1 MVRAKLTK
9 EQSALGDKW
18 SHWLRAR
25 PSFPRHRIPDVIAT
39 LRLVAH
45 VYDTE
50 AGGVGPAAFAH
61 FAFHRAGALAVAGLP
76 LDDPARVATRKAE
89 AVAALLDGHA
99 GLTEVDAAL
108 VVEAVWAGIP
118 KPAAATASN
127 APPAPPAA
135 PLPPAAAEAATPVA
149 HPVEAAGN
157 PATTQCG
164 WCCGTCKL
172 SLESRSWVQEL
183 FVSAGNE
190 TETLTCGDCY
200 AARPGP
206 QPQLVDKALA
216 WTAHMGPADA
226 RGASP
231 LVALALAPAMYATDA
246 HTEKAEAARRVLE
259 AESANYMNFAKEFGG
274 SADLNGKRY
283 LLRFLRRRPPSGLRF
298 AEWTPQWIRDARKAK
313 RMGECPSRGRALLRG
328 VWVCA

>member
-1 MVRAKLTK
+1 MPLTAAQNAAGRA
-9 EQSALGDKW
+9 W
-18 SHWLRAR
+18 WRWLKDRS
-25 PSFPRHRIPDVIAT
+25 SFPQEHIKRVANT
-39 LRLVAH
+39 LKLVAH
-45 VYDTE
+45 VYDPE

-61 FAFHRAGALAVAGLP
+61 FAFHRAGALAVAGMP
-76 LDDPARVATRKAE
+76 LDDPARVATRKAA

-99 GLTEVDAAL
+99 GLTEADAAL
-108 VVEAVWAGIP
+108 VVEAVWAGIS

-135 PLPPAAAEAATPVA
+135 PLPPAAAEAANPVA
-149 HPVEAAGN
+149 HPVEAASN
-157 PATTQCG
+157 SATTQCG
-164 WCCGTCKL
+164 WCCGACEV

-200 AARPGP
+200 AARPRP

-246 HTEKAEAARRVLE
+246 YTEKAEAARRVLE
-259 AESANYMNFAKEFGG
+259 AESANYMNFANEFGG

-283 LLRFLRRRPPSGLRF
+283 LLRFLRRRPTSGLRF

-313 RMGECPSRGRALLRG
+313 KMGECPRGGRAFLSG

>member
-1 MVRAKLTK
+1 MTRMPLTEAQHASGRAWR
-9 EQSALGDKW
+9 KW
-18 SHWLRAR
+18 LQGR
-25 PSFPRHRIPDVIAT
+25 PSFPQERIGAVAAT
-39 LRLVAH
+39 LKLVAH

-61 FAFHRAGALAVAGLP
+61 FAFHRAGALAVAGMP
-76 LDDPARVATRKAE
+76 LDHPTRVATRKAA

-99 GLTEVDAAL
+99 GLAEADAAL
-108 VVEAVWAGIP
+108 VVEAVWAGIS

-149 HPVEAAGN
+149 HPVEAASN
-157 PATTQCG
+157 SATTQCG
-164 WCCGTCKL
+164 WCCGACRV
-172 SLESRSWVQEL
+172 SLESLSWVQEV

-200 AARPGP
+200 AARPRP
-206 QPQLVDKALA
+206 QAADEALA

-226 RGASP
+226 QTTSP
-231 LVALALAPAMYATDA
+231 LVALALAPAIYAADKY
-246 HTEKAEAARRVLE
+246 TEQAEAARRALDE
-259 AESANYMNFAKEFGG
+259 ESVNYMKFAKEFEG
-274 SADLNGKRY
+274 SSDLNGQRY
-283 LLRFLRRRPPSGLRF
+283 LLRFLRRRPKSGLRF
-298 AEWTPQWIRDARKAK
+298 AEWTPQWIRDARKSK
-313 RMGECPSRGRALLRG
+313 KMGESPSRGRALLRG